1 MGEERWEGY
10 GSGGQH
16 PWKVLHDGYVLQDKV
31 HVVPMKRVDWRDCS
45 EATAVIQ
52 ARNDGG

>member
-1 MGEERWEGY
+1 MVEAGASGDGGGEMGGY

-31 HVVPMKRVDWRDCS
+31 HVVPMKRVVGETVR
-45 EATAVIQ
+45 
-52 ARNDGG
+52 RPLL